1 MLFINPK
8 VYLIYKVILI
18 NYTNTLK
25 VWLKRLNINYMKKNS
40 FFLLMSLLSINLT
53 AQVYTFTSQD
63 RGRLI
68 THKILKDSNYLIETQ
83 YTSNSNEFIST
94 RGGFYKSKDENHLVR
109 FEFNSNYSEDSL
121 KIKTFKSSKWIKDVT
136 SKQDHSGKW
145 LMVGR
150 IRDNIEKRR
159 STDGPRKT
167 LKFLIDGHFQ
177 WTAFNT
183 QTFKFFGSG
192 GGTYTAINGD
202 YVESITY
209 FSRDNSRVG
218 AVLPFRYD
226 LKGSDWHHQG
236 LNSKDEPMYEIW
248 TLRGN

>member
-1 MLFINPK
+1 
-8 VYLIYKVILI
+8 
-18 NYTNTLK
+18 
-25 VWLKRLNINYMKKNS
+25 
-40 FFLLMSLLSINLT
+40 
-53 AQVYTFTSQD
+53 
-63 RGRLI
+63 
-68 THKILKDSNYLIETQ
+68 
-83 YTSNSNEFIST
+83 
-94 RGGFYKSKDENHLVR
+94 
-109 FEFNSNYSEDSL
+109 
-121 KIKTFKSSKWIKDVT
+121 
-136 SKQDHSGKW
+136 HSGKW
-145 LMVGR
+145 LMAGR
-150 IRDNIEKRR
+150 VRDNIEKRR

-192 GGTYTAINGD
+192 GGTYTAVNGD

-236 LNSKDEPMYEIW
+236 LNSKGEPMYEIW
-248 TLRGN
+248 ALRGN